1 MASPVVSATLADQ
14 RIAATAAW
22 QFQLPANAFSDV
34 DASPLTHHATLAD
47 EAALPEPLGFDPV
60 TRTLEGFRR

>member
-1 MASPVVSATLADQ
+1 MASLVLSATLADQ
-14 RIAATAAW
+14 RIAANAAW
-22 QFQLPANAFSDV
+22 QFQLPANVFSDV

-47 EAALPEPLGFDPV
+47 DAALPERRWFDPV